1 MDNLSRIREVTL
13 LEEELLTDFDRVLEE
28 EISKSNIIHDAQFK
42 GIYLAET
49 INLGNNNFTG
59 EEERISLLER
69 VRSNIVRSLY
79 SSQNIIEMQAYMLA
93 YIHYVK
99 KILRQKHQEI
109 IVALLQ
115 ELDKGNRIEEQEVNY
130 IVSMLSNGFK
140 SMQFNLGVSEA
151 AALYVDVLRNLEKNH
166 LLEGDQLSKLG
177 YALKCHWW
185 KEKNKSSK

>member
-1 MDNLSRIREVTL
+1 MDTLSKIREVTL

-59 EEERISLLER
+59 GEEKISLLGR

-115 ELDKGNRIEEQEVNY
+115 ELG
-130 IVSMLSNGFK
+130 
-140 SMQFNLGVSEA
+140 
-151 AALYVDVLRNLEKNH
+151 
-166 LLEGDQLSKLG
+166 QLPTT
-177 YALKCHWW
+177 
-185 KEKNKSSK
+185 